1 MVKILVVL
9 FVFCLLGWFLLTY
22 KLTDVPPGINGD
34 EAVIGFL
41 ASEIVKT
48 GKDPE
53 GNFLPLFTKV
63 SWPDWKQPVTIY
75 STVVVFKIFGTSYFN
90 LKAVS
95 VVFVLI
101 SGILV
106 FFLTKEIYNQ
116 KLALISLL
124 IFIVTPILM
133 IQAHLAIENIAP
145 LPFIVFWMLMIIKY
159 EKQKKNKHLFLAGLA
174 LGASIYSYL
183 GLRLI
188 VPVISIV
195 TIFYIYYLNRTKFN
209 LFPFFVFF
217 LGLLPFMVLMF
228 VVKDIYPA
236 AIFATNRPQEFTSYQ
251 QFLLPFISSF
261 DPSFLFIKGDLT
273 PYHSTG
279 QQGMFLLATMPL
291 FLIGLFK
298 IAKDRKSFFMFVMAV
313 FFLTPVLYGLPGS
326 IHRASRLIVLLPSFI
341 IICLEGVKFLL
352 EIRKTYV
359 KVILIF
365 TISLLIILNYCDF
378 VRDYWLDY
386 PNRVNQDF
394 EKPLHTVYET
404 VKNLSE
410 KEGLR
415 VYIQDDAPVRNPITY
430 QFFENAYF
438 PDGLPKWKEGSG
450 FPEKSIIMV
459 SAQVYHRVEKPGYI
473 EVVENGQID
482 LNILINK
489 TDKSFIPNEY
499 KK

>member
-1 MVKILVVL
+1 MVKTLVVL
-9 FVFCLLGWFLLTY
+9 FVFCLLGWFLFTY

-34 EAVIGFL
+34 EAAIGFL

-53 GNFLPLFTKV
+53 GNILPLFTKV

-75 STVVVFKIFGTSYFN
+75 STVIAFKIFGTSYFN

-159 EKQKKNKHLFLAGLA
+159 EKQKRNKHLFLAGLA

-236 AIFATNRPQEFTSYQ
+236 AILATNRPQGFTSYQ

-298 IAKDRKSFFMFVMAV
+298 IAKDRKPFFLFVIAV

-326 IHRASRLIVLLPSFI
+326 IHRASRLLALLPAFI
-341 IICLEGVKFLL
+341 IICLEGVKFLS
-352 EIRKTYV
+352 EIKKKAIKIAVTSFIG
-359 KVILIF
+359 ILIM
-365 TISLLIILNYCDF
+365 LNYGDF
-378 VRDYWLDY
+378 LWDYWNDY
-386 PNRVNQDF
+386 PNRVNQNF
-394 EKPLHTVYET
+394 EKPLHTVYQRARE
-404 VKNLSE
+404 LAQ
-410 KEGLR
+410 KEGLI
-415 VYIQDDAPVRNPITY
+415 VYIQDDAPLRNPITY
-430 QFFENAYF
+430 SFFENAYF
-438 PDGLPKWKEGSG
+438 PNGLPRWKEGSG
-450 FPEKSIIMV
+450 FPEKSIILI
-459 SAQVYHRVEKPGYI
+459 SSQVYHRVYKPDYI
-473 EVVENGQID
+473 ETVENGQID
-482 LNILINK
+482 LDLLINRTLK
-489 TDKSFIPNEY
+489 NYVPDKP
-499 KK
+499 